1 MTKIGRN
8 VPCPCGSGKKYKQ
21 CCLPRDRA
29 AALVTAKENRTPPP
43 MLVWADD
50 DDLDELSNS
59 VVDLLQAGKIDQA
72 ELAAKEL
79 LERYPEVVDGLER
92 MAMVEEARGHSNL
105 AADYYRKAAHFTR
118 SHPGYDPEIT
128 EYYSE
133 KVRRLES
140 NPLTQSDPDR

>member
-8 VPCPCGSGKKYKQ
+8 APCPCGSGKKYKQ
-21 CCLPRDRA
+21 CCLPHDRA
-29 AALVTAKENRTPPP
+29 EALVTANESRTPPP
-43 MLVWADD
+43 MSVWDD
-50 DDLDELSNS
+50 DDNLDELSNS
-59 VVDLLQAGKIDQA
+59 VVALLHAGKIDQA

-92 MAMVEEARGHSNL
+92 IAMVEEARGHSTL

-118 SHPGYDPEIT
+118 TQPGYAPETT

-133 KVRRLES
+133 KIRRLES
-140 NPLTQSDPDR
+140 DPPTRSDPDR

>member
-8 VPCPCGSGKKYKQ
+8 APCPCASGKKYKQ

-29 AALVTAKENRTPPP
+29 VALVTANENRTPPP
-43 MLVWADD
+43 MLVWDD
-50 DDLDELSNS
+50 DDNLDELSNS
-59 VVDLLQAGKIDQA
+59 VVDLLHAGKIDQA

-92 MAMVEEARGHSNL
+92 MAMVEEVRGHSTL
-105 AADYYRKAAHFTR
+105 AADYYRKAAHFTCNN
-118 SHPGYDPEIT
+118 PNYDPEIT